1 MKSPR
6 VRIPPVAVSLLP
18 VLFVAGL
25 SAIASISKQ
34 DAERLQGKIARITE
48 NAQARRPVSLRT
60 SITEEEVNSYL
71 TYALARDLPIGITD
85 PSVTIEGNGR
95 LSGRAI
101 VDLSSVKAERSSGGL
116 RDPLAYL
123 GGKAPITAR
132 GALYTSRGTG
142 RLELESTT
150 VSGVPV
156 PKFLLQ
162 ALVSY
167 YTRTPANPDGIN
179 LDDTFKLPAGIREIE
194 VGKGQAVVVQ

>member
-1 MKSPR
+1 MNAPR
-6 VRIPPVAVSLLP
+6 ARVPLVAVWVLP
-18 VLFVAGL
+18 GLVVAGL
-25 SAIASISKQ
+25 SAAASISKQ

-71 TYALARDLPIGITD
+71 TYALARNLPIGVTD
-85 PSVTIEGNGR
+85 PYVTIEGDGR
-95 LSGRAI
+95 LFGRAI
-101 VDLSSVKAERSSGGL
+101 VDLNRVRAERPSGGFS
-116 RDPLAYL
+116 DPFAYL
-123 GGKAPITAR
+123 GGKAQIAAR
-132 GALYTSRGTG
+132 AALYTSRGTG

-167 YTRTPANPDGIN
+167 YTRTPEDPDGIS
-179 LDDTFKLPAGIREIE
+179 LDDTFRLPAGIREIE